1 MKLTS
6 KEDLKKLNS
15 RITLEWIKVLS
26 PALFLTILLSFEVYE
41 RFNFLDSLKSNDLF
55 ICKDDTLVSIQID
68 KKDGWILKDGYFI
81 KGNDKVSQEI
91 CKTIKKN
98 KDKKIKQSNNTNISQ
113 SKNKKSKEK

>member
-6 KEDLKKLNS
+6 KEDIKKLNS
-15 RITLEWIKVLS
+15 RITLEWVKVLS
-26 PALFLTILLSFEVYE
+26 PAIFLTILLSFEVYE

-81 KGNDKVSQEI
+81 KGNDRVSQEI
-91 CKTIKKN
+91 CKTIKK
-98 KDKKIKQSNNTNISQ
+98 DKNTKQNNNTNISQ
-113 SKNKKSKEK
+113 SQNKKSKEK

>member
-6 KEDLKKLNS
+6 KEDIKKLNS
-15 RITLEWIKVLS
+15 KITLEWIKVLS
-26 PALFLTILLSFEVYE
+26 PALFLTILLSFEIYE

-81 KGNDKVSQEI
+81 KVNNRVSQEI
-91 CKTIKKN
+91 CKTIKK
-98 KDKKIKQSNNTNISQ
+98 DKNIKQNNNTNISQ
-113 SKNKKSKEK
+113 SQNKKSKKK